1 MTHLCKNNSTKRY
14 TGFEPTPLGLGYSAT
29 GYPIGTIKKG
39 RDDNLWRVE
48 SNEFSLTKNK
58 YSMKNL
64 NNYNGDNNRNIS
76 NFEVKKGSK
85 SVGGGNSMR
94 NENIS

>member
-1 MTHLCKNNSTKRY
+1 
-14 TGFEPTPLGLGYSAT
+14 
-29 GYPIGTIKKG
+29 
-39 RDDNLWRVE
+39 
-48 SNEFSLTKNK
+48 
-58 YSMKNL
+58 MKNL
-64 NNYNGDNNRNIS
+64 NDYNGDNNRNIS